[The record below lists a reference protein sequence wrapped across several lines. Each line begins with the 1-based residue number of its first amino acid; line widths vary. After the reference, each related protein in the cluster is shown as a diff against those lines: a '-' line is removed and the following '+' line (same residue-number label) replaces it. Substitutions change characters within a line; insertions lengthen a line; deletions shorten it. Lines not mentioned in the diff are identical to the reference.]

1 MTEPIRLA
9 RPDVGGRAGRP
20 RRSRAHRPAHDGAKV
35 SEFEDAIAHA
45 IGTAHAAAVSSGTA
59 ALHLALLALEIG
71 RRGHR
76 PRLHLPGDRQ
86 RRRALRRTRCPGG
99 RRSGHVQRRRRR
111 GRRVGRAEHA
121 RVMAV
126 HLFGRPVDW
135 EALQTAVPQDVVLV
149 EDAAGALGALS
160 RNAVRRSAWQA
171 VSPSTRA
178 RS

>member
-1 MTEPIRLA
+1 
-9 RPDVGGRAGRP
+9 
-20 RRSRAHRPAHDGAKV
+20 
-35 SEFEDAIAHA
+35 
-45 IGTAHAAAVSSGTA
+45 
-59 ALHLALLALEIG
+59 
-71 RRGHR
+71 
-76 PRLHLPGDRQ
+76 
-86 RRRALRRTRCPGG
+86 
-99 RRSGHVQRRRRR
+99 
-111 GRRVGRAEHA
+111 
-121 RVMAV
+121 MAV